1 MNKAMKDTKLNYT
14 LNVVCRWAVGLV
26 FLFSSFV
33 KGVDPM
39 GTAFKVQE
47 YMTAWSIGSI
57 TFEWALPLAGVLSVA
72 LICAEFLVG
81 VLLIFNAYRRL
92 SAWLLALMMLFF
104 TVTTLVDA
112 LTNKVTD
119 CGCFG
124 DAVKLTNWQTFWK
137 NIALD
142 VPTVWIVLSRNLRR
156 KRRFERDGIVF
167 LTALSAMLV
176 FEVYN
181 IRHEPV
187 IDFRPWKIG
196 NKMIEER
203 EAMNHLYLRNLET
216 GEEATVDYLN
226 GDWAS
231 VPEEYKDYSRWEI
244 VRSISDEPFEIKA
257 PGFSMMD
264 MEGNDHAADLLPA
277 ESGLLIVTIHHLE
290 KVDDDGTLEVLR
302 AMLQAEE
309 NGIDIVLLT
318 SALPEEVQDWLYSH
332 DLNNLEYYFADATAI
347 ETMMRGNP
355 GFMFLKDA
363 TVIDKG
369 RKATDVA
376 ENGLKA
382 IADSDDIES
391 EDNN

>member
-1 MNKAMKDTKLNYT
+1 MVKDTKVNYT
-14 LNVVCRWAVGLV
+14 LNVVCRWIVGLV
-26 FLFSSFV
+26 FLFSSLT

-39 GTAFKVQE
+39 GTTFKVQE

-81 VLLIFNAYRRL
+81 VLLIANAYRRL
-92 SAWLLALMMLFF
+92 SAWLLAAMMLFF
-104 TVTTLVDA
+104 TATTFIDA

-124 DAVKLTNWQTFWK
+124 DAIKLTNWQTFWK

-167 LTALSAMLV
+167 IVSLAAMLV
-176 FEVYN
+176 FANYN
-181 IRHEPV
+181 IQHEPL

-196 NKMIEER
+196 NRMIEER
-203 EAMNHLYLRNLET
+203 EAMNHLDLRNIET
-216 GEEATVDYLN
+216 GEERTVDYRN

-231 VPEEYKDYSRWEI
+231 VPEEYKDFSRWEI
-244 VRSISDEPFEIKA
+244 LRSTSDEPFEIKA

-264 MEGNDHAADLLPA
+264 IGGDDHALELLPA
-277 ESGLLIVTIHHLE
+277 EDGLLVATIHHL
-290 KVDDDGTLEVLR
+290 DDMDDKGTRELR
-302 AMLQAEE
+302 LAISLAEE
-309 NGIDIVLLT
+309 NDLRIVLLT
-318 SALPEEVQDWLYSH
+318 SALPEEIQAWLYEQGISGL
-332 DLNNLEYYFADATAI
+332 DYLFADATAI

-355 GFMFLKDA
+355 GFMFIKDA

-369 RKATDVA
+369 RKA
-376 ENGLKA
+376 GKLK
-382 IADSDDIES
+382 IKE
-391 EDNN
+391 